1 MNADVLVV
9 DDESDICLQVSGIL
23 EDEGYKVVTAQN
35 SDAALDALSAAHPKV
50 VILDVW
56 LERSRLDGLQ
66 LINEILEEAPQTV
79 ILMMSGH
86 ADIDTAVRA
95 IRNGAYNFV
104 EKPFSADRMIIAVA
118 RAYEAANLRA
128 EVAHL
133 KEANRKE
140 WHLIGNSPAML
151 FLRSQIE
158 KLAKVNSRILIQGP
172 SGSGKE
178 VIARCIHATS
188 DRVGAPFS
196 VLSCAA
202 VRPDNMEVMLFG
214 EQTPDGLIMPGMLAD
229 ADGGVVLLDEIADLP
244 IEAQAKMLRFIQE
257 GAFTPVG
264 ASQPVS
270 VDIRV
275 MASSSRDLQKMVREG
290 TLRED
295 LYFRLNV
302 VPINAPSLSERVDD
316 IPALAEHFINSAV
329 NDGQQIRRL
338 SAGAISALQA
348 HTWPGNVRQLRN
360 VVEWLLIMAPGT
372 PHEEI
377 GVDALP
383 PDILGEDPTALLDER
398 REELMEIPL
407 KDAREA
413 FERSYLSAQI
423 KRFGGNVSRTAKAV
437 GMERSALHRKLKS
450 LNLGEGT

>member
-95 IRNGAYNFV
+95 IRDGAYNFV

-202 VRPDNMEVMLFG
+202 VRPDNMEAMLFG
-214 EQTPDGLIMPGMLAD
+214 EQTPDGLVMPGMLAD

-302 VPINAPSLSERVDD
+302 VPIKAPSLSERVDD

>member
-9 DDESDICLQVSGIL
+9 DDESDICLQVAGIL
-23 EDEGYKVVTAQN
+23 EDEGYKVVTALN
-35 SDAALDALSAAHPKV
+35 SDAALEALRAAHPKV

-95 IRNGAYNFV
+95 IRDGAYNFV

-133 KEANRKE
+133 KEVNRKE

-214 EQTPDGLIMPGMLAD
+214 EQTPDGSVMPGMLAR

-257 GAFTPVG
+257 GSFTPVG
-264 ASQPVS
+264 ASQPVT

-329 NDGQQIRRL
+329 NDGQQIRRI

-383 PDILGEDPTALLDER
+383 PDILGEDPTALLDKR
-398 REELMEIPL
+398 REELMEISL

>member
-35 SDAALDALSAAHPKV
+35 SDAALEALSAAHPKV

-56 LERSRLDGLQ
+56 LEHSRLDGLQ

-95 IRNGAYNFV
+95 IRDGAYNFV

-188 DRVGAPFS
+188 DRVGAP
-196 VLSCAA
+196 
-202 VRPDNMEVMLFG
+202 
-214 EQTPDGLIMPGMLAD
+214 
-229 ADGGVVLLDEIADLP
+229 
-244 IEAQAKMLRFIQE
+244 
-257 GAFTPVG
+257 
-264 ASQPVS
+264 SQ
-270 VDIRV
+270 
-275 MASSSRDLQKMVREG
+275 
-290 TLRED
+290 
-295 LYFRLNV
+295 Y
-302 VPINAPSLSERVDD
+302 
-316 IPALAEHFINSAV
+316 
-329 NDGQQIRRL
+329 
-338 SAGAISALQA
+338 
-348 HTWPGNVRQLRN
+348 
-360 VVEWLLIMAPGT
+360 
-372 PHEEI
+372 
-377 GVDALP
+377 
-383 PDILGEDPTALLDER
+383 
-398 REELMEIPL
+398 
-407 KDAREA
+407 
-413 FERSYLSAQI
+413 
-423 KRFGGNVSRTAKAV
+423 
-437 GMERSALHRKLKS
+437 
-450 LNLGEGT
+450 

>member
-35 SDAALDALSAAHPKV
+35 SDAALEALSAAHPKV

-95 IRNGAYNFV
+95 IRDGAYNFV

-128 EVAHL
+128 EIAYL

-214 EQTPDGLIMPGMLAD
+214 EQTPDGLVMPGMLAN

-264 ASQPVS
+264 ASHPVS

-316 IPALAEHFINSAV
+316 IPALAEYFIDSAV

-372 PHEEI
+372 PQEEI